1 MNLTNYILAFAELLE
16 KGALITKEDP
26 AQNTG
31 LKAEDH
37 PMHVILANV
46 LRKAVNSNVMASVAD
61 DFHAAFNAVSN
72 EKNLLAAKVQELLG
86 NSTIMIKDRVPDN
99 GDPTAPVEGEV
110 APMES
115 GEVK

>member
-26 AQNTG
+26 SQNTG

-61 DFHAAFNAVSN
+61 DFHAAFNAISN
-72 EKNLLAAKVQELLG
+72 EKNLLEAKVQALL
-86 NSTIMIKDRVPDN
+86 NPAAAPADAAPAEEESVPRET
-99 GDPTAPVEGEV
+99 PAE
-110 APMES
+110 
-115 GEVK
+115 